1 MDCSLSECAVSQRS
15 TPSAREVSQH
25 RSCSLGKQPLGL
37 NNRTLGSEGIIPQ
50 SLAEESQNKFRP
62 PSLWLTSMEA
72 LPES

>member
-15 TPSAREVSQH
+15 TQSAREVSQH
-25 RSCSLGKQPLGL
+25 RSCWLGKQSFGL
-37 NNRTLGSEGIIPQ
+37 NNRTLGSEGIIPH

-62 PSLWLTSMEA
+62 PSLWLTLMEA